1 MAVGLAMPGRLLP
14 VDGLRL
20 GVAAAGI
27 RYRERNDLLII
38 AADAGTRG
46 AAVFTRNAFC
56 AAPVQLAREHLTVSA
71 PRYLLVNAGNANAGT
86 GSAGMTAARETCRIL
101 AERAGCEPEAVLP
114 FSTGVIGEPL
124 PVERF
129 RGGITEALGAL
140 GADAWLDAART
151 IMTTDTLPKATSR
164 RATIGGRSVTLTGIV
179 KGSGMIHPNM
189 ATLLVFIGTDAGLPE
204 NLMSRALQRAVDG
217 SFNSITVDG
226 DTSTNDACVLLATG
240 KSGLLIEHEDSQAYA
255 EFSDLLADVCRE
267 LAQAVIRDGEGAT
280 KFVTIEVET
289 ARDTEEARQVAFT
302 VAHSPLVKTA
312 LFASDPNWGR
322 ILAAV
327 GRSGIPELDARLVD
341 LEINGVRIATA
352 GGRDPDYTE
361 AQGQQALAQ
370 ENLLIRIALSR
381 GSAAARVWTTDLSHD
396 YVRINADYRS

>member
-1 MAVGLAMPGRLLP
+1 MAVGLGMPGRLLP

-20 GVAAAGI
+20 GVAPAGI

-38 AADAGTRG
+38 AAEEGTCG

-56 AAPVQLAREHLTVSA
+56 AAPVQLARKHLAMFA

-86 GSAGMTAARETCRIL
+86 GDAGMAAARETCHIL
-101 AERAGCEPEAVLP
+101 AERAGCAPEAVLP

-124 PVERF
+124 PVEKF
-129 RGGITEALGAL
+129 PEGIACALDDL
-140 GADAWLDAART
+140 RADGWLDAART
-151 IMTTDTLPKATSR
+151 IMTTDTLPKACSR
-164 RATIGGRSVTLTGIV
+164 QTTISGRKVTLTGIA

-189 ATLLVFIGTDAGLPE
+189 ATLLVFVGTDAGLSQT
-204 NLMSRALQRAVDG
+204 LLDRALRKAVDG

-226 DTSTNDACVLLATG
+226 DTSTNDACILLATG
-240 KSGLLIEHEDSQAYA
+240 KSGLLIEDETSQDYA
-255 EFSDLLADVCRE
+255 TFAGLLADLCRE
-267 LAQAVIRDGEGAT
+267 LAQAVVRDGEGAT
-280 KFVTIEVET
+280 KFVTIEIDT
-289 ARDTEEARQVAFT
+289 AYSVEEARQVAFA

-327 GRSGIPELDARLVD
+327 GRSGLVDLDAGRVD

-352 GGRDPDYTE
+352 GGRDPGYTE
-361 AQGQQALAQ
+361 AQGQEALAQ
-370 ENLLIRIALSR
+370 ADLLIRIALAR
-381 GSAAARVWTTDLSHD
+381 GTAKTRVWTTDLSHE